1 VSNIERAARFLA
13 SGIAL
18 SKSRKFAILKA
29 ALGQGGALSKNGR
42 RKMTESRYGDVSV
55 ALKDY
60 VATVEIHRPPHNF
73 FDVQL
78 IRDLA
83 NAFNALDEDAACR
96 ASMLCAE
103 GRSFCAGA
111 NFANRAATGVEAGTE
126 KRNPLYSE
134 AVRLFSCKKPMVG
147 AIQGPAIGGGLGLA
161 LVPDFRVASPEAR
174 FAANF
179 VKIGFHP
186 GFGLTYTLPRLIGV
200 QRANLMF
207 LTGRRIS
214 GEEAFAWGLA
224 DVLVEPERLR
234 EEAAK
239 LAAEIAENA
248 PLAVNSTRATVRRGL
263 AEAVQAQT
271 DIEFVEQDWLM
282 RTEDHREGIKAVA
295 ERRPG
300 RFVGR

>member
-1 VSNIERAARFLA
+1 MVEP
-13 SGIAL
+13 
-18 SKSRKFAILKA
+18 K
-29 ALGQGGALSKNGR
+29 
-42 RKMTESRYGDVSV
+42 YGDVSV
-55 ALKDY
+55 TLDGN

-96 ASMLCAE
+96 ASVLCAE

-111 NFANRAATGVEAGTE
+111 NFANRSATGVEAGTE

-234 EEAAK
+234 EAATK

-300 RFVGR
+300 RFIGK